1 MNKKELLEK
10 LSLEDKAALLVGYT
24 NMTTKPM
31 PSLGIPSLVMSDG
44 PNGVRRENSAETTID
59 NSVKTLPA
67 TCFPCGSALAAS
79 WDNNLMYEVG
89 KAIALECR
97 YYGINAIL
105 GPAINIKRNPLC
117 GRNFEYLSE
126 DPFLAGFL
134 SASYIKGV
142 QDQKVLACVKHYA
155 CNNLEKWRYVGDSVV
170 DLRALNDIYLKPF
183 ELAIRESNP
192 GMLMSSYNQINGC
205 FASENKYLLED
216 RLRGKFSYK
225 GLTVTDWGGMVHR
238 DISLTVGQDLEMPGM
253 VKENIQSIV
262 DGVNKN
268 LIPVEQVDNA
278 VLRLLEAI
286 EKTRVEPN
294 KDEKAFEN
302 GKEVALKGAIRSAVL
317 LKNENNAL
325 PLSKDKKY
333 LIIGDLF
340 QTMRFQGSG
349 SALINARE
357 IIDNKKAFDDAN
369 IQYEFV
375 RGYDV
380 NNPKVDPR
388 LEEEAIEKAKE
399 AEEIIFFGGLT
410 DLSESEGFDRKDM
423 KLDGNQEHLLKALTE
438 FGKKIVFVMYGGSP
452 FEIPSHE
459 KIGAMLYMNLPGEC
473 GGLALTKLLFGE
485 VSPSGKLAFTWPE
498 KYDDVPYGEKFNSCP
513 NELYKESIFVGY
525 RYYNTSN
532 KKVLFPFGHGLTYG
546 HYHFEDFNVESDN
559 KEVKL
564 SFNVIND
571 SDVAIGAIAQI
582 YVHKVNSDIPRP
594 NKELKTYAR
603 IDLNPRDKQ
612 IVTLSF
618 KVPDLAVFDR
628 KSGNDVVEDGNYII
642 YLSESVEID
651 AFSKE
656 ISVKGEKLSPLESEQ
671 PYLNTNN
678 IENVSDDEFF
688 NLIERRIDPYKPSKK
703 PYTME
708 TPICEFNSFF
718 GKIIKKEMLKQG
730 DKVINAAKRC
740 KDENERIRQIKSG
753 TFMKMMMLQNCL
765 RSLAFSAGGLLPY
778 KKAQGLL
785 DLANGH
791 IFRVLKKLLSKS
803 K

>member
-1 MNKKELLEK
+1 MDKKELLAK
-10 LSLEDKAALLVGYT
+10 LSLEEKASLLVGYT
-24 NMTTKPM
+24 NMTTKPL
-31 PSLGIPSLVMSDG
+31 PSLGIPSLIMSDG
-44 PNGVRRENSAETTID
+44 PNGVRKENDGEKAID

-79 WDNNLMYEVG
+79 WDNDLMYEVG

-97 YYGINAIL
+97 YYGINVIL

-126 DPFLAGFL
+126 DPFLAGLL

-155 CNNLEKWRYVGDSVV
+155 CNNLEKWRYVGDSIV
-170 DLRALNDIYLKPF
+170 DLRALNDIYIKPF
-183 ELAIRESNP
+183 EIAIRQSNP
-192 GMLMSSYNQINGC
+192 GMLMTSYNQINGC
-205 FASENKYLLED
+205 FASENRYLLED
-216 RLRGKFSYK
+216 RLRGKFNYK

-268 LIPVEQVDNA
+268 LITMEQLDGA

-286 EKTRVEPN
+286 EKTRVEQT

-357 IIDNKKAFDDAN
+357 IIDNKKAFDEAN

-375 RGYDV
+375 RGYDA
-380 NNPKVDPR
+380 NNLKVYPQ
-388 LEEEAIEKAKE
+388 LEEEAILKAKE
-399 AEEIIFFGGLT
+399 ADEIIFFGGLT

-423 KLDGNQEHLLKALTE
+423 KLDANQEHLLKSITE
-438 FGKKIVFVMYGGSP
+438 FGKKIIFVMYGGSP

-459 KIGAMLYMNLPGEC
+459 KIEAMLYMNLPGEC

-498 KYDDVPYGEKFNSCP
+498 KYDDVPYGENYNSCP

-546 HYHFEDFNVESDN
+546 QYHFEDFNVKVDKDN
-559 KEVKL
+559 INL

-571 SDVAIGAIAQI
+571 SDISLSAIAQI
-582 YVHKVNSDIPRP
+582 YVHKVNSDMPRP

-603 IDLNPRDKQ
+603 IDLKEKDKQ
-612 IVTLSF
+612 IVNLSF
-618 KVPDLAVFDR
+618 KVSDLAVFDR
-628 KSGNDVVEDGNYII
+628 KSGKDVVEEGNYIL
-642 YLSESVEID
+642 YLSESVETD

-656 ISVKGEKLSPLESEQ
+656 ININGEKLTSLESER

-678 IENVSDDEFF
+678 IENVSDEEFF
-688 NLIERRIDPYKPSKK
+688 NLIERRIDPYKPCKK

-708 TPICEFNSFF
+708 TPICEFKSFF
-718 GKIIKKEMLKQG
+718 GKIIRNIMLKQG
-730 DKVINAAKRC
+730 DKVIKDAKKC

-778 KKAQGLL
+778 KTAQGLL

-791 IFRVLKKLLSKS
+791 IFRALKKLTSK
-803 K
+803 KK